1 MLPPPYSESP
11 GVGGCHSAG
20 AIKDNCVIIFT
31 TSGLRPFPAFFACLS
46 VCHWYVQAWPPR
58 TSVSHPLGSAL
69 PLLIL
74 RGFSG
79 LSLSVSV
86 SCFVSACLCRS
97 PSRPLGILK
106 VPSEQESLLGCPL
119 LLSSCLAIWGLF
131 FPCRARLRIVSLPFP
146 LHFPPSSSSPSTN
159 FGNDFGKNVSGR
171 RELDTPCGLSTRGT
185 GDIPEGKRE
194 VRLLAELPHDQE
206 PENWRKLWG
215 MGQELRAFTSTEHC
229 ACACACVYVLGVGGG
244 LVKAW

>member
-46 VCHWYVQAWPPR
+46 VCHWYVQSWPLR
-58 TSVSHPLGSAL
+58 TSVSHPLGSSL

-106 VPSEQESLLGCPL
+106 VPSEQESLLGCPRAPQL
-119 LLSSCLAIWGLF
+119 LPRYLGVILPLQGQTQNSQFGIPPPLSSKF
-131 FPCRARLRIVSLPFP
+131 FFP
-146 LHFPPSSSSPSTN
+146 LH
-159 FGNDFGKNVSGR
+159 
-171 RELDTPCGLSTRGT
+171 
-185 GDIPEGKRE
+185 
-194 VRLLAELPHDQE
+194 
-206 PENWRKLWG
+206 
-215 MGQELRAFTSTEHC
+215 
-229 ACACACVYVLGVGGG
+229 
-244 LVKAW
+244 